1 MKKNVVPHNIMRPNP
16 IQSSRPLYIS
26 ALLPLSNGPTLSIFL
41 SHSIPPF
48 PGGGFALIWCLGVTD
63 QGDGSSR
70 EIRRFILRTSSQVK
84 LFAPVV
90 VGAESLVSG
99 AVHLKLTSF

>member
-41 SHSIPPF
+41 SHSSPPVS
-48 PGGGFALIWCLGVTD
+48 GGGFALIWCLGVTD

-99 AVHLKLTSF
+99 AVHVKLTSF